1 VTGFLNAPQRA
12 PGGHAPA
19 RMLPS
24 LVDPTRGA
32 PLEPF
37 HPTPLAWARRRRD
50 EREARRVELTR
61 EQTTARLARLGSG
74 WRVLDIQEIGL
85 LNSNTFLAIG
95 PGGVF
100 VVSVKQQGR
109 GRVRIAGDVIQVDGR
124 RPSYIAE
131 AKQVA
136 EQTSKALSRTAGQ
149 TIPVTPVVAF
159 AGSGVIDVHGLPK
172 GCLVTTHRE
181 LDYLLGSYGERIGQ
195 RTVAKLY
202 AIAKHPVT
210 WIRPS
215 PEQDVDAYT
224 WYTGRA
230 AVDKKAKKR

>member
-1 VTGFLNAPQRA
+1 
-12 PGGHAPA
+12 
-19 RMLPS
+19 MLPS
-24 LVDPTRGA
+24 LVDDAQGGA
-32 PLEPF
+32 LLEPY
-37 HPTPLAWARRRRD
+37 HATPLAWARRRRT
-50 EREARRVELTR
+50 EREARRAEATR
-61 EQTTARLARLGSG
+61 ERTTARLARLGGG

-109 GRVRIAGDVIQVDGR
+109 GRVRVAGDVVQVDGR

-149 TIPVTPVVAF
+149 QIPVTPVVAF

-172 GCLVTTHRE
+172 GCLITPHRE

-202 AIAKHPVT
+202 AIAKHPAT
-210 WIRPS
+210 WIRPN
-215 PEQDVDAYT
+215 PEQDIEAYT
-224 WYTGRA
+224 WYTGRGTIGRKPA
-230 AVDKKAKKR
+230 RR

>member
-1 VTGFLNAPQRA
+1 MTTAVPRPPEASVTGFLNAPRLPGLIDSIRVDQRR
-12 PGGHAPA
+12 PGAAPA
-19 RMLPS
+19 
-24 LVDPTRGA
+24 TGA
-32 PLEPF
+32 PEGPASRAGIRPVEPN
-37 HPTPLAWARRRRD
+37 PLAWARRRRS
-50 EREARRVELTR
+50 ERDARRAEATR
-61 EQTTARLARLGSG
+61 ERTAARLARLGSG

-109 GRVRIAGDVIQVDGR
+109 GRVRIAGDVVQLDGR
-124 RPSYIAE
+124 RPAYIAE

-136 EQTSKALSRTAGQ
+136 EQTGKALSRTARQ

-172 GCLVTTHRE
+172 DCLVTPHRE

-202 AIAKHPVT
+202 AIAKH
-210 WIRPS
+210 
-215 PEQDVDAYT
+215 
-224 WYTGRA
+224 
-230 AVDKKAKKR
+230 